1 MAGAEARAAGP
12 PRPIWTPDRRLR
24 VFVSSTLEELA
35 AERSAVRAA
44 ITLLR
49 LSPIMFELGSR
60 AHPPR
65 ELYRA

>member
-1 MAGAEARAAGP
+1 
-12 PRPIWTPDRRLR
+12 
-24 VFVSSTLEELA
+24 
-35 AERSAVRAA
+35 VRAA